1 MNTVFAEQVKQDIVY
16 TLDELPEDS
25 LLFLKDITHLL
36 RTYMD
41 QGVLDNRRVVKL
53 GGLWTVINFSEDEIA
68 QARHGVLESLG
79 RDFDA

>member
-1 MNTVFAEQVKQDIVY
+1 MNTVFVDQVKQDIVH

-41 QGVLDNRRVVKL
+41 QRVLDNRRVVKL
-53 GGLWTVINFSEDEIA
+53 GGLWPGINFSEDEIA